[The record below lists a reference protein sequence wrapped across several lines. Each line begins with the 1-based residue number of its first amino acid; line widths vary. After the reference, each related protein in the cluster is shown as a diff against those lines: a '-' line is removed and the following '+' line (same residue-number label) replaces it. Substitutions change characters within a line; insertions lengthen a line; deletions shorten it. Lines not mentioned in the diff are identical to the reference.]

1 MQELSQ
7 GANAPMTTARA
18 TLAFAWPAAHGSTV
32 DLSAYLLG
40 PAGRVRGDPDMVF
53 YNAPRSPEG
62 AVSFRASADGGA
74 FDVDTDAVPA
84 EIERIVFCA
93 TATGMARTLAAF
105 DGASVTAGPSGG
117 AATLHFRPAL
127 AGAPEAAMIFAEL
140 YRRAGAW
147 KLRAV
152 GQGFNGGLAP
162 LARSFG
168 IDVADEPPTPGPTR
182 TLAPAPAPVS
192 PTPVSLAKITLDKP
206 GQKVSLEKKGA
217 GFGDIVVNL
226 NWSRGRGGWG
236 SQAVDLDLG
245 CLYGL
250 TNGERH
256 AVQALGRQFGA
267 FDRPPYI
274 ELSGDDRTGDAA
286 AGETMRINGARWDQ
300 IERVLI
306 FASIYQGVANWQ
318 ATNGVVT
325 VAVPGQPVLEVP
337 MTGGRGDRR
346 LCGVALIENRGG
358 RIELTRVV
366 EYFSGARALDKQ
378 FGWGLRWVAG
388 SKD

>member
-1 MQELSQ
+1 MQDLSQ
-7 GANAPMTTARA
+7 GGNAPVAATRA
-18 TLAFAWPAAHGSTV
+18 TLGFAWPRVGGVAV

-40 PAGRVRGDPDMVF
+40 ADGRVRCDADMVF
-53 YNAPRSPEG
+53 YNALRSPDG
-62 AVSFRASADGGA
+62 AVAFRPGEDGGA
-74 FDVDTDAVPA
+74 FDVDTAAVPA
-84 EIERIVFCA
+84 AIERIVFCA
-93 TATGMARTLAAF
+93 TITAGATTLAAI
-105 DGASVTAGPSGG
+105 DGAAVTLEPG
-117 AATLHFRPAL
+117 ALRFRPAL
-127 AGAPEAAMIFAEL
+127 AGAAEAAMIFAEL

-168 IDVADEPPTPGPTR
+168 IDVADEPAPKPVP
-182 TLAPAPAPVS
+182 PAPKPS
-192 PTPVSLAKITLDKP
+192 VSLAKITLDKP

-236 SQAVDLDLG
+236 SQAIDLDLG
-245 CLYGL
+245 CLYAL
-250 TNGERH
+250 RTGERH

-267 FDRPPYI
+267 FDRPPFI

-286 AGETMRINGARWDQ
+286 AGETMRINGGRWDQ
-300 IERVLI
+300 IDRVLV

-337 MTGGRGDRR
+337 MTGGRADRR
-346 LCGVALIENRGG
+346 LCGVALIENVAG

>member
-1 MQELSQ
+1 MQDLTQ
-7 GANAPMTTARA
+7 GANAPVTATRA
-18 TLAFAWPAAHGSTV
+18 TLAVTLPRVTGVTV

-40 PAGRVRGDPDMVF
+40 ADGRVRGDADMVF
-53 YNAPRSPEG
+53 YNQPRSPDG
-62 AVSFRASADGGA
+62 AVAFHPADGGGT
-74 FDVDTDAVPA
+74 FEVDLAAVPA
-84 EIERIVFCA
+84 AIERIVFCA
-93 TATGMARTLAAF
+93 TATGGAGTLAAL
-105 DGASVTAGPSGG
+105 DGATVTCEPG
-117 AATLHFRPAL
+117 ALRFRPAL
-127 AGAPEAAMIFAEL
+127 AGASEAAMILVEL

-168 IDVADEPPTPGPTR
+168 IDVADEP
-182 TLAPAPAPVS
+182 APPP
-192 PTPVSLAKITLDKP
+192 PPPPPKPVSLAKITLDKP
-206 GQKVSLEKKGA
+206 GQKVSLEKTGA
-217 GFGDIVVNL
+217 SFGDIVVNL

-236 SQAVDLDLG
+236 SQAIDLDLA

-250 TNGERH
+250 QSGERH
-256 AVQALGRQFGA
+256 AVQALNRQFGA
-267 FDRPPYI
+267 FDRPPFI
-274 ELSGDDRTGDAA
+274 QLSGDDRTGDAA

-300 IERVLI
+300 IERVLV
-306 FASIYQGVANWQ
+306 FATIYEGVANWQ
-318 ATNGVVT
+318 ATDGVVT

-337 MTGGRGDRR
+337 MTGGRADRR
-346 LCGVALIENRGG
+346 LCGIALIENVGG

-366 EYFSGARALDKQ
+366 EYFSGARALDKA